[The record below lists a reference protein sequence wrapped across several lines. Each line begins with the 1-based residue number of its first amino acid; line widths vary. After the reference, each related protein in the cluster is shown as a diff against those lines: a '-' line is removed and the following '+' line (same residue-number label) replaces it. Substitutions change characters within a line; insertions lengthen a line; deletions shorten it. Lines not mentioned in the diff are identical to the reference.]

1 MCADMVNY
9 PDIFSKTRQVHL
21 LKVQLPNEH
30 CHKIEA
36 GLQNETKTKLTKNVR
51 YNTCL
56 YLEFMSSSVATYNLN
71 FQNMSK
77 DNNSY
82 RKEFLLKSYKLGIKK
97 DTDNI
102 SFMEPFMWTIIL
114 GDRGCHDSNL
124 VNFRLLIYLII
135 NPLN

>member
-9 PDIFSKTRQVHL
+9 PDIFSKTRQVQI
-21 LKVQLPNEH
+21 LKVQLQNEH
-30 CHKIEA
+30 CNQIEA
-36 GLQNETKTKLTKNVR
+36 GLKNKTKNKLIENVR

-56 YLEFMSSSVATYNLN
+56 YLEFMSSSVTTYNLN

-77 DNNSY
+77 DNYSY

-97 DTDNI
+97 NTDHI

-124 VNFRLLIYLII
+124 VNFRLRIYLIL